1 MEASIVNRQSEYRKE
16 IDILR
21 KKKIELLTKACKA
34 KGSDYIDLINEIR
47 DIELNTKMLN
57 LALSKLIN

>member
-1 MEASIVNRQSEYRKE
+1 MEASIVNRQSEYRNE

-21 KKKIELLTKACKA
+21 KKKIELLTKACNA

>member
-1 MEASIVNRQSEYRKE
+1 MEASIVNRQSEYRNE
-16 IDILR
+16 IDVLR